1 MSETLYATFSDY
13 KLAEKAVGA
22 LLDHGMNKDAVTL
35 IANRSGDHESHA
47 EDGITTTTGA
57 DAAAGA
63 AKGAGIGL
71 AVGALGALAS
81 LLIPGF
87 GLVTGGGALATALGA
102 AAGTTAGGAAAGG
115 LAGFLQDQG
124 VDESAALDYETA
136 VKHGGALVE
145 LHLPSGD
152 IGSIQ
157 AEQILNK
164 YNATNIRRGGSG
176 GAAAGATGVN
186 TIAGSTMG
194 TTLGTS
200 SGAIGTTMGGT
211 GAVGSTGTGYTSF
224 TDYDNEFQSDYQTR
238 FSGARWQGRSY
249 NEFQP
254 AYSYGYELANDS
266 RYRDRDWMSIEN
278 DARSNWK
285 HQSAWEDVKDA
296 VRHSYDRVRTG
307 MRTHG

>member
-13 KLAEKAVGA
+13 KMAEKAVGA
-22 LLDHGMNKDAVTL
+22 LLDHGLNKDAVTL
-35 IANRSGDHESHA
+35 IANNSGDHESHA
-47 EDGITTTTGA
+47 EHGITTTTGA

-124 VDESAALDYETA
+124 VDEAAALDYEAA
-136 VKHGGALVE
+136 VKRGGALVE

-152 IGSIQ
+152 IGSVQ

-164 YNATNIRRGGSG
+164 YNATNIRRGGTGLSG
-176 GAAAGATGVN
+176 STGTAAGS
-186 TIAGSTMG
+186 IAGSSMG
-194 TTLGTS
+194 TTMPAGNTTSGT
-200 SGAIGTTMGGT
+200 
-211 GAVGSTGTGYTSF
+211 VGSTGTGYTSF
-224 TDYDNEFQSDYQTR
+224 NDYDTEFQSDYQTR

-266 RYRDRDWMSIEN
+266 RFRDRDWMSIEN
-278 DARSNWK
+278 DARSGWK
-285 HQSAWEDVKDA
+285 HQSAWEDMKDA

-307 MRTHG
+307 MRTRG